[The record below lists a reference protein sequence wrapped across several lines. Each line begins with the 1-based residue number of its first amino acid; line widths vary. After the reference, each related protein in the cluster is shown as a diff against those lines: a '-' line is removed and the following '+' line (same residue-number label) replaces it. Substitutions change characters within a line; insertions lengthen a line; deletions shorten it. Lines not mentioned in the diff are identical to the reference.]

1 MCELNELNGACPS
14 GRGLEKKEISLVLK
28 LKIKTVTLTSVGK
41 SKFFNVVNKYVE
53 SQFGSLPT
61 RDRSLYTFKLKA
73 E

>member
-28 LKIKTVTLTSVGK
+28 LKIKTVTSVGK